1 MTEDEAPSKAR
12 TGSTENKSAEEEEN
26 IEALLLVGDG
36 GILAVPPSVQHSKHQ
51 RVVERETK
59 EVLKMAI
66 KAKAN
71 KLMKLVNIK
80 GKTQMKSTIS
90 HHQEEHKLFILFL
103 FKHDNHFLEE

>member
-1 MTEDEAPSKAR
+1 
-12 TGSTENKSAEEEEN
+12 
-26 IEALLLVGDG
+26 
-36 GILAVPPSVQHSKHQ
+36 
-51 RVVERETK
+51 
-59 EVLKMAI
+59 MAI

-103 FKHDNHFLEE
+103 FKHDNHFLEEQLLVAIQNEKELIEDITLHLKWTMAVIKAFLEQAALQL